1 MAEPLGAGMRFAES
15 QLRRHGWKRGRGLGK
30 REDGIAR
37 PIRVSVKCGTAG
49 VGHDPA
55 EQFSF
60 HWWEHVFN
68 EAAANIAVRD
78 GQDEVCVEML
88 SEQRFGVSTKK
99 PHKVPPPRGSALYGR
114 FVKAATLTALG
125 EEPTK
130 QQVGSES
137 REEEEEK
144 LDRSSARRHC
154 SWGEGPF
161 PPCPW
166 FCCRGARHGLTMTAK
181 LARLEQQERAFLAAM
196 HRGGGQPES
205 PHGSATAEKEKKK
218 KKRKWSLDGADVEGL
233 QSQEQSRGKEEAG
246 ERRVGKRKKKKR
258 KKDEVANTEVL
269 PEDTSGPGGAEY
281 NLGERRKKKRQRE
294 AE

>member
-68 EAAANIAVRD
+68 EAAANIAVQD

-88 SEQRFGVSTKK
+88 SEQRFGVSTEK
-99 PHKVPPPRGSALYGR
+99 PHKVPPPTGSALYGR
-114 FVKAATLTALG
+114 FVKAATLTARG

-130 QQVGSES
+130 QQMGSES

-154 SWGEGPF
+154 SWGELTDEELVQVCGG
-161 PPCPW
+161 
-166 FCCRGARHGLTMTAK
+166 RTAHKGARHGLTMSAK

-196 HRGGGQPES
+196 HRGGGQPAS
-205 PHGSATAEKEKKK
+205 PHGSATAEKKK

-269 PEDTSGPGGAEY
+269 PEDTRGPGGAEY
-281 NLGERRKKKRQRE
+281 SLGERRKKKKKR
-294 AE
+294 